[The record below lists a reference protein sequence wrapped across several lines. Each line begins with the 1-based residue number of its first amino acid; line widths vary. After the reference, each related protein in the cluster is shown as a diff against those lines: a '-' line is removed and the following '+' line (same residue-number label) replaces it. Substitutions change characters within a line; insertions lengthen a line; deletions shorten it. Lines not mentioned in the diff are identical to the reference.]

1 MTPVLDIEPLRL
13 PVLGALHDD
22 LWTVLCDLADRHEAD
37 WTVIGGQMVMLH
49 GLQANRSPGRISDDL
64 DLMIDARVRPPMIPT
79 FIATLSEL
87 GFVSIGVS
95 PDNVAHRFGRGD
107 VVVDVVS
114 PDGVGERADLRTIG
128 SATTIEV
135 RGGTQA
141 LQRTERVPVLQ
152 RRRRALVPRPNLVGA
167 FVIKAAAVRNDDH
180 PQRHLRDLAFLCSIV
195 GDPFEARAKL
205 TVSDRRRL
213 RAVSELDDQTHEAWR
228 LLDNPETAYAAFK
241 LLIGGPWR
249 ARAGS

>member
-1 MTPVLDIEPLRL
+1 MTPILDIEPLQL
-13 PVLGALHDD
+13 PVLGTLHDD
-22 LWTVLCDLADRHEAD
+22 LWTVLCNLADRHETD

-49 GLQANRSPGRISDDL
+49 GLQANRSPGRVSDDL
-64 DLMIDARVRPPMIPT
+64 DLVIDARVRPPAIPA

-87 GFVSIGVS
+87 GFVSVGVS

-107 VVVDVVS
+107 VLVDVVS

-141 LQRTERVPVLQ
+141 LQRTERVPVLHRQ
-152 RRRRALVPRPNLVGA
+152 RRALVPRPSLLGA
-167 FVIKAAAVRNDDH
+167 IVIKAAAVRSDDH
-180 PQRHLRDLAFLCSIV
+180 PQRHLRDLAFMCSIV
-195 GDPFEARAKL
+195 GDPFDARANL

-228 LLDNPETAYAAFK
+228 LLDDPETAYAAFK
-241 LLIGGPWR
+241 LLRGG
-249 ARAGS
+249 S